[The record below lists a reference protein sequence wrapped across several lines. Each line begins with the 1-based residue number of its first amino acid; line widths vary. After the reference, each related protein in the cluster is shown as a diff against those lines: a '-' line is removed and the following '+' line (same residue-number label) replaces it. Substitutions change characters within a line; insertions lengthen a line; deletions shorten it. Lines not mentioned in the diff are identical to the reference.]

1 MKRIGVLAVA
11 AIFALT
17 NLPLSWAS
25 TAPMIQLNSMSPE
38 WINRPTSVQLT
49 LEIDSAEIYSQI
61 PVTINMSS
69 APLVGRS
76 QIADV
81 LAKSSTVLMQEVE
94 ATSTDVQAG
103 VNLISVRIP
112 ISQTQALSSGVYVVE
127 ILVDFPDRVRRI
139 QTLLPVLKDQTDV
152 TPVETVVLWPITTVP
167 TSFQN
172 GQFLNQRTLEQF
184 GPIGSVTSV
193 VAAASGRSG
202 LSILVDPATIV
213 DAQRIANGGTALDDS
228 SVSDEQATAA
238 ADLLSTLNAQLLGQ
252 NFYFLPYAQA
262 DLNGLWVKNQKAIAD
277 SAMTQLDLDLAS
289 IPQAS
294 GVAVMPAGGDFGGRV
309 WERFQKRMPDL
320 VIVNSDHY
328 PSLESSYTPSGVIQL
343 PNLATGLVADLQV
356 SKAMSIAL
364 TDAKAVVGRQAVLA
378 DTLMFALERPNLE
391 RVFVIAPNTTN
402 PAISSIA
409 ANRALDSLVVPWVKP
424 ITIGEAITRTSASE
438 RSRSSDPSKRTFS
451 DETLKVVWELNRV
464 RKAFAPLINDSIHAN
479 EFDAIRA
486 RLVSTKLRQKAE
498 VQLSRL
504 TAQEFSAAFQESIR
518 IVSAGS
524 VAFAGE
530 TGVIPITIQNKFSI
544 PVTVQLD
551 AVGVPAVRV
560 STEAIPLITI
570 QPGQRKSIEVP
581 TTLRGSDVAY
591 LDLQLKSLRGEP
603 LNSVV
608 RIQISSSAY
617 SQIAGY
623 VVYGAFGL
631 LLLLIANNTVRRIRR
646 RKTAGGDA
654 NE

>member
-1 MKRIGVLAVA
+1 
-11 AIFALT
+11 
-17 NLPLSWAS
+17 
-25 TAPMIQLNSMSPE
+25 
-38 WINRPTSVQLT
+38 
-49 LEIDSAEIYSQI
+49 
-61 PVTINMSS
+61 
-69 APLVGRS
+69 
-76 QIADV
+76 
-81 LAKSSTVLMQEVE
+81 
-94 ATSTDVQAG
+94 
-103 VNLISVRIP
+103 
-112 ISQTQALSSGVYVVE
+112 
-127 ILVDFPDRVRRI
+127 
-139 QTLLPVLKDQTDV
+139 
-152 TPVETVVLWPITTVP
+152 
-167 TSFQN
+167 
-172 GQFLNQRTLEQF
+172 
-184 GPIGSVTSV
+184 
-193 VAAASGRSG
+193 
-202 LSILVDPATIV
+202 
-213 DAQRIANGGTALDDS
+213 
-228 SVSDEQATAA
+228 
-238 ADLLSTLNAQLLGQ
+238 
-252 NFYFLPYAQA
+252 
-262 DLNGLWVKNQKAIAD
+262 
-277 SAMTQLDLDLAS
+277 
-289 IPQAS
+289 
-294 GVAVMPAGGDFGGRV
+294 
-309 WERFQKRMPDL
+309 

-328 PSLESSYTPSGVIQL
+328 PSLESTYTPSGVIEL
-343 PNLATGLVADLQV
+343 PNLDTGLVADLQV

-424 ITIGEAITRTSASE
+424 ITIGEAITRTPASE

-451 DETLKVVWELNRV
+451 DDTLKVVWELNRV
-464 RKAFAPLINDSIHAN
+464 RKAFAPLINDSIHAQ

-486 RLVSTKLRQKAE
+486 RLVSIKLRQKAE
-498 VQLSRL
+498 VRLSRL

-646 RKTAGGDA
+646 RKTVGGDA